1 MSLLKNYVIIVAGG
15 SGNRMGTET
24 PKQFLEIAGMPVL
37 MHTITAFRKSFQ
49 DIDIVVVLPES
60 QIKFWKNLC
69 IKYNFIIPFEVCAG
83 GETRF
88 QSVKNGLN
96 QLDGDG
102 LVGIHDGVRPL
113 VSDETIKR
121 CYKDAAIYGN
131 AIPVVDVVETVRYT
145 DTDINKVIDRSKLR
159 LVQTPQV
166 FRLQSIKEAFNQEYL
181 ESFTDDASVFEKF
194 GGVIHLS
201 EGNRENLKLT
211 HPTDLILGESLL
223 LSLQQSRYSQKEV

>member
-1 MSLLKNYVIIVAGG
+1 MSILKKYVIIVAGG
-15 SGNRMGTET
+15 SGNRMGTGT
-24 PKQFLEIAGMPVL
+24 PKQFLELAGMPVL
-37 MHTITAFRKSFQ
+37 MHTITAFRKAYQ

-60 QIKFWKNLC
+60 QIKFWKNLS

-88 QSVKNGLN
+88 QSVKNGLAL
-96 QLDGDG
+96 LDGDG

-121 CYKDAAIYGN
+121 CYQDAAIYGN
-131 AIPVVDVVETVRYT
+131 SIPVIDVVETVRYT

-166 FRLQSIKEAFNQEYL
+166 FRLQSIKEAFDQEYL
-181 ESFTDDASVFEKF
+181 ESFTDDASVFENF
-194 GGVIHLS
+194 GGVVHLT
-201 EGNRENLKLT
+201 EGNTENIKLT
-211 HPTDLILGESLL
+211 HPTDMIIGESLL
-223 LSLQQSRYSQKEV
+223 LNLQQKRYSQKEV